1 MTLTRFFIF
10 IMFMSV
16 AFVCVNAHK
25 KGGFDPVRFEAELE
39 QFIAVEARLT
49 PKEAA
54 CFFPVYHEMRK
65 KQLAYFCQDRYF
77 RHIDTAD
84 DKACAEAIAKH
95 DENDIA
101 MKELQQKYHRK
112 FMKILSPSKVYMVI
126 RAEEKF
132 HRQLFHRGKRMKEK
146 SGNE

>member
-1 MTLTRFFIF
+1 
-10 IMFMSV
+10 
-16 AFVCVNAHK
+16 
-25 KGGFDPVRFEAELE
+25 
-39 QFIAVEARLT
+39 
-49 PKEAA
+49 
-54 CFFPVYHEMRK
+54 
-65 KQLAYFCQDRYF
+65 
-77 RHIDTAD
+77 
-84 DKACAEAIAKH
+84 
-95 DENDIA
+95 